1 MKSTHLDFNPSHNP
15 AADSHLMA
23 EKGSLPSAGDSRA
36 ESPVGG
42 IKQEKTLAGVHQDG
56 VLRDSTNT
64 PAEGSVVS
72 AELQRHMSSRHLQ
85 FIAIGGTIGT
95 GIFLGTGSA
104 LAKAGPVSCLISYVF
119 VGSILYSVMVSL
131 GEMATFIPTAGSFA
145 AYAGR
150 FVDPALGF
158 ATGWLYWFS
167 CMCTLHLKRTL
178 RLEDGGL
185 T

>member
-1 MKSTHLDFNPSHNP
+1 MERTGSIQVAM
-15 AADSHLMA
+15 AAPGTSFDA
-23 EKGSLPSAGDSRA
+23 EKSRDA
-36 ESPVGG
+36 RP
-42 IKQEKTLAGVHQDG
+42 
-56 VLRDSTNT
+56 
-64 PAEGSVVS
+64 PS
-72 AELQRHMSSRHLQ
+72 AELQRSMSSRHLQ

-104 LAKAGPVSCLISYVF
+104 LSTAGPVSCLISYIF

-131 GEMATFIPTAGSFA
+131 GEMATFIPTTGSFA

-167 CMCTLHLKRTL
+167 CRSSFFSHRQLDLVLCAELF
-178 RLEDGGL
+178 
-185 T
+185 

>member
-1 MKSTHLDFNPSHNP
+1 MED
-15 AADSHLMA
+15 
-23 EKGSLPSAGDSRA
+23 KGSTPVSSRPTSWEGKEKSADVPDAHDIQDASKDVTPG
-36 ESPVGG
+36 SP
-42 IKQEKTLAGVHQDG
+42 EA
-56 VLRDSTNT
+56 
-64 PAEGSVVS
+64 GSVAS

-95 GIFLGTGSA
+95 GIFLGTGTA

-119 VGSILYSVMVSL
+119 VGSILYSVMVSI
-131 GEMATFIPTAGSFA
+131 GEMATYIPTAGSFA

-167 CMCTLHLKRTL
+167 CMCP
-178 RLEDGGL
+178 
-185 T
+185 

>member
-1 MKSTHLDFNPSHNP
+1 M
-15 AADSHLMA
+15 
-23 EKGSLPSAGDSRA
+23 EVKGS
-36 ESPVGG
+36 SPVSSRPESMQG
-42 IKQEKTLAGVHQDG
+42 KEKSDG
-56 VLRDSTNT
+56 VQDVLREPGSTT

-167 CMCTLHLKRTL
+167 CMCPLSWCWRS
-178 RLEDGGL
+178 RLQVD
-185 T
+185 TMF

>member
-1 MKSTHLDFNPSHNP
+1 M
-15 AADSHLMA
+15 
-23 EKGSLPSAGDSRA
+23 EVKGSSPASSWPESAEGKEKSGGVQDVSRDPG
-36 ESPVGG
+36 STTPV
-42 IKQEKTLAGVHQDG
+42 
-56 VLRDSTNT
+56 
-64 PAEGSVVS
+64 EGSVVS

-167 CMCTLHLKRTL
+167 CMCPFS
-178 RLEDGGL
+178 GL
-185 T
+185 GEADCK